1 MNLLYSDVE
10 ADLRASVR
18 ALLDE
23 RAPAATVLAHLED
36 DDNTDLKLWR
46 TLAAELGC
54 AGLPVP
60 EARGGADASWRETSV
75 VAEELGRG
83 VAPVPFLGS
92 AVLGTGA
99 LLAAG
104 DTATLPSVASGD
116 TIVTLA
122 VPLTAMPGAYE
133 PTVTVDGGKL
143 TGTVTSVAD
152 AGHADAL
159 LVPAADGL
167 YLVRAADATR
177 TPVVSLDMTRR
188 LTDVT
193 LSGAPGT
200 RIAEGTGA
208 VDRALTVGAAMLA
221 AEQLGLADHCLQT
234 TLAYVKERK
243 QFGRAIGSYQALKH
257 RLADLYGAVSQA
269 RAVVRYAASC
279 VADDDPDTP
288 VAVSLAQ
295 AYTSEAVVKAA
306 EECVQ
311 MHGGIGFTWEH
322 PAHMYLKRAKADS
335 IAFGTADRHRAALA
349 ALVDLPPA

>member
-10 ADLRASVR
+10 TDLRASVR

-46 TLAAELGC
+46 TLATELGC
-54 AGLPVP
+54 ASLPVP
-60 EARGGADASWRETSV
+60 EEQGGAGATWRETAV

-83 VAPVPFLGS
+83 VTPVPFLGS
-92 AVLGTGA
+92 AVLGTAA

-104 DTATLPSVASGD
+104 DTATLSAAAAGD

-122 VPLTAMPGAYE
+122 VPLAAMPGAYE
-133 PTVTVDGGKL
+133 PTVRAEGGKL

-159 LVPAADGL
+159 LVPTADGL
-167 YLVRAADATR
+167 YLVEAGDVTR

-193 LSGAPGT
+193 LSGAAGT
-200 RIAEGTGA
+200 RVAEGADA
-208 VDRALTVGAAMLA
+208 VTRALTVGAAMLA

-257 RLADLYGAVSQA
+257 RLADLYGSVSQA
-269 RAVVRYAASC
+269 RAVSRYAASC

-288 VAVSLAQ
+288 VAVALAQ
-295 AYTSEAVVKAA
+295 AYTSEVVVKAA

-335 IAFGTADRHRAALA
+335 IALGTADRHRAALA